1 MTDPDFES
9 RERYRER
16 VYEAFA
22 DRRRPFEDA
31 IEAALSAGRE
41 RLDVELGFLTQ
52 IVDDVQRIEQ
62 TVGDH
67 DRIRPGERCP
77 LGVAYCRRTV
87 ELEGNLSVQDA
98 RASSSIAEAAY
109 ETFELG
115 SYIGSRVVANGDVY
129 GTVCFADGDERD
141 APFSE
146 AEELF
151 VELVTRLVGRG
162 IERREYDRERAERT
176 ADLRAEKRRFE
187 GIAQNSFDV
196 LFRVDTDG
204 RFTYVSEAVER
215 VLGYEPDRLVGELF
229 TQHMTSSGVTDALN
243 AFSRLLEG
251 TAVEQLELTFDH
263 RDGSEVVVELNA
275 TPVIEE
281 GAVTAIQG
289 VGRDVTER
297 KEREAELRVRTRAMD
312 EAEVPITLADATEP
326 DDPIIYVN
334 EAFEAVTGYSETD
347 VLGENLRLLQG
358 PKTDPET
365 VAMLREGVEAQRP
378 VTTELLNYRRDGSP
392 FWNRMTITPIEDE
405 TGTVTHFLGFQQE
418 VTERKRSEQL
428 VGLLNRVLRHNLRN
442 ELTVIQ
448 GYAEFVGD
456 PPSDIDVGERIRR
469 PVDRL
474 VELSERAHELET
486 YAARD
491 ARPTRIDTAALLE
504 SVAVDHRERVPAA
517 TVIVEDGTAS
527 DVCAGAE
534 LERAV
539 DELVTNALVHDPAP
553 DTTVRL
559 TARSSDEWV
568 EVVVADDGPG
578 IPSMEAA
585 VVEAG
590 EETALQH
597 GKGLGLWLVNWIVT
611 RYGGSFQIAGEDG
624 TVATLRLPAIG
635 EDQSVEDA
643 ARRPTV
649 LFR

>member
-22 DRRRPFEDA
+22 DRRQPFEDA
-31 IEAALSAGRE
+31 VEAALSAGRE

-52 IVDDVQRIEQ
+52 IVDDIQRIEQ

-77 LGVAYCRRTV
+77 LGVAYCRRTI

-98 RASSSIAEAAY
+98 QASSSIAEAAY
-109 ETFELG
+109 QTFELG
-115 SYIGSRVVANGDVY
+115 SYIGSRVVVNGDIY
-129 GTVCFADGDERD
+129 GTVCFADSEERD
-141 APFSE
+141 APFPE

-151 VELVTRLVGRG
+151 VELLARLVGRG
-162 IERREYDRERAERT
+162 IERREYERERAERT

-187 GIAQNSFDV
+187 RIATNSFDV
-196 LFRVDTDG
+196 LFRVDTGG
-204 RFTYVSEAVER
+204 RFAYVSEAVER
-215 VLGYEPDRLVGELF
+215 ILGYEPDQLVGESF
-229 TQHMTSSGVTDALN
+229 TQHMTPPATADALD
-243 AFSRLLEG
+243 AFDRLLDG
-251 TAVEQLELTFDH
+251 TAVEQLELTFRH
-263 RDGSEVVVELNA
+263 RDGSEVVVEVNA
-275 TPVIEE
+275 TPVVDGEE
-281 GAVTAIQG
+281 VTAVQG

-297 KEREAELRVRTRAMD
+297 KEREAKLRVRTRAMD
-312 EAEVPITLADATEP
+312 KAGVPITLADATDADEP
-326 DDPIIYVN
+326 LIYAN
-334 EAFEAVTGYSETD
+334 EAFESVTGYSESEI
-347 VLGENLRLLQG
+347 LGRNCRFLQG
-358 PKTDPET
+358 PKTDPEA
-365 VAMLREGVEAQRP
+365 VATLRDGIEAERP
-378 VTTELLNYRRDGSP
+378 VTTELLNYRRDGTP
-392 FWNRMTITPIEDE
+392 FWNRVTVTPIEDE
-405 TGTVTHFLGFQQE
+405 TGTVTHLLGFQQE

-428 VGLLNRVLRHNLRN
+428 VSLLNRVLRHNLRN

-456 PPSDIDVGERIRR
+456 PPSDINVGERIRQ

-474 VELSERAHELET
+474 VGLSERAHELET

-491 ARPTRIDTAALLE
+491 ARPTRIDTTALLE
-504 SVAVDHRERVPAA
+504 SVAADHRERVPEA
-517 TVIVEDGTAS
+517 TVLVEPGTAR
-527 DVCAGAE
+527 DICAGTE

-539 DELVTNALVHDPAP
+539 DELVANALVHDPAP

-559 TARSSDEWV
+559 TARTVDEWV
-568 EVVVADDGPG
+568 EIAVSDDGPG

-585 VVEAG
+585 VVQAG
-590 EETALQH
+590 EETPLQH
-597 GKGLGLWLVNWIVT
+597 GTGLGLWLVNWIVT
-611 RYGGSFQIAGEDG
+611 RYGGSFQIGGEDG

-635 EDQSVEDA
+635 DDQSVADA

>member
-22 DRRRPFEDA
+22 DRRQSLEDA

-41 RLDVELGFLTQ
+41 RLGVELGFLTRV
-52 IVDDVQRIEQ
+52 VDDVQRIEQ

-151 VELVTRLVGRG
+151 VELVARLVGRG
-162 IERREYDRERAERT
+162 IERREHERERAERT

-187 GIAQNSFDV
+187 GIATNSFDV

-215 VLGYEPDRLVGELF
+215 ILGYEPARLLGELF
-229 TQHMTSSGVTDALN
+229 TRHVTSPATADALD
-243 AFSRLLEG
+243 AFSRLLDG
-251 TAVEQLELTFDH
+251 TAVEQFELTFHH
-263 RDGSEVVVELNA
+263 RDGSEVVVEVNA
-275 TPVIEE
+275 TPVVE
-281 GAVTAIQG
+281 GEDVTAIQG

-297 KEREAELRVRTRAMD
+297 KEREEELRVRTRAMD

-334 EAFEAVTGYSETD
+334 EAFESVTGYDESEI
-347 VLGENLRLLQG
+347 LGENLRLLQG
-358 PKTDPET
+358 PETDPET
-365 VAMLREGVEAQRP
+365 VATLREGIEAERP

-448 GYAEFVGD
+448 GYAELVGD
-456 PPSDIDVGERIRR
+456 PPSDVDVGARIRR

-474 VELSERAHELET
+474 VGLSERAHELET

-491 ARPTRIDTAALLE
+491 ARPTRIDAAALLE
-504 SVAVDHRERVPAA
+504 SVAAAHRERIPAA
-517 TVIVEDGTAS
+517 TVTVENGTAP

-539 DELVTNALVHDPAP
+539 DELVANALAHDSAP

-559 TARSSDEWV
+559 TARAADGWV
-568 EVVVADDGPG
+568 EITVADDGPG

-611 RYGGSFQIAGEDG
+611 RYGGSFQIGRQDG
-624 TVATLRLPAIG
+624 TVATLRLPAIE
-635 EDQSVEDA
+635 EDQPVANA